1 MGLMT
6 ELLQQI
12 LSGLTLGSVYALVAL
27 GYTMIFG
34 VLELIAFAQGGVFM
48 IGSYVGLGIAAAL
61 IGPAGPVVALAG
73 ALLGAAVVGGLANL
87 VVDRVAYRPIRG
99 ATRLAPLLSGI
110 GAYIF
115 IENSVGVFLG
125 REARPFPTL
134 LPTGSFK
141 VGGVFVTWSQLTV
154 IAIAVFAALALTL
167 VVRRTNVGLAM
178 RAVSERPM
186 VARLMGID
194 SERTIMIT
202 FMLGGALSA
211 LGGLLVGSFVGV
223 ATPTMGFLPGIK
235 AFAAAVIGGIGN
247 ITGALLGALFVGLVE
262 TLGAGYISSGWADAL
277 VFGSLIIMLIFRP
290 QGLLGTPVREKV

>member
-1 MGLMT
+1 MT
-6 ELLQQI
+6 EFLQQV

-48 IGSYVGLGIAAAL
+48 IGAYVGLGIASAL
-61 IGPAGPVVALAG
+61 YEPAGPVVALVASLIGAAFAG
-73 ALLGAAVVGGLANL
+73 AFANL
-87 VVDRVAYRPIRG
+87 LVDRVAYRPIRG

-125 REARPFPTL
+125 HEAQPFPAM
-134 LPTGSFK
+134 LPQGAIH
-141 VGGVFVTWSQLTV
+141 VGGLIVTYSQITV
-154 IAIAVFAALALTL
+154 IFIAVLAASAMAL
-167 VVRRTNVGLAM
+167 VVNRTNVGLSM
-178 RAVSERPM
+178 RAVSERPL

-194 SERTIMIT
+194 SERTIMLT

-211 LGGLLVGSFVGV
+211 VGGVLVASFVGV

-247 ITGALLGALFVGLVE
+247 IQGALVGAIFVGLVE
-262 TLGAGYISSGWADAL
+262 TLGGGYVSPGWADAI
-277 VFGSLIIMLIFRP
+277 VFGALILTLVFRP
-290 QGLLGTPVREKV
+290 QGLLGTSVREKV